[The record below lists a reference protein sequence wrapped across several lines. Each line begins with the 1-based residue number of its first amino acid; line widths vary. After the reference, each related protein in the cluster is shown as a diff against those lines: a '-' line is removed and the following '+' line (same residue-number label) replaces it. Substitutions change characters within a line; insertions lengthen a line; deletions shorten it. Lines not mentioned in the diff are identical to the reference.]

1 MISGNVLITGA
12 GTLTKAILTVAERE
26 NWDAHFTIYSRG
38 ELNQSQLRAKF
49 PKATYIIG
57 DVRDYTR
64 LEASIAGHD
73 MVIHGAALKRIP
85 ECEAH
90 PSECFQT
97 NVIGSYNVVRACNA
111 MGVSRCIGISTD
123 KACRATTQYGASKLM
138 LEKMFRIQTGK
149 CIFTAVRYGNVV
161 ASRGSVVELWRKQ
174 ASEGKPITLTDG
186 SMTRFFMSPF
196 TAVSLVM
203 DASTVPQGEIVVGK
217 LRSLSIADLAHFV
230 CPDSKVCE
238 TGLRSEE
245 KHHEDL
251 VHRDEQAIEFS
262 EHFILSKGGI
272 LGHKYSSDI
281 AYHLILREFLSM
293 LHDAESLE

>member
-38 ELNQSQLRAKF
+38 ELNQSQVRAKF
-49 PKATYIIG
+49 PKATYVIG

-111 MGVSRCIGISTD
+111 MGVTRCIGISTD

-174 ASEGKPITLTDG
+174 ESEGKKLTVTDG
-186 SMTRFFMSPF
+186 DMTRFFMSPF
-196 TAVSLVM
+196 GAVGLVEQ
-203 DASTVPQGEIVVGK
+203 ASQGMQGEVMVSK
-217 LRSLSIADLAHFV
+217 LSSLSISELASIV
-230 CPDSKVCE
+230 CPGSQVCK

-251 VHRDEQAIEFS
+251 VHPDEEALEYRDY
-262 EHFILSKGGI
+262 FILAHPGT
-272 LGHKYSSDI
+272 LGYRYSSDI
-281 AYHLILREFLSM
+281 APRITSNEFLSM
-293 LHDAESLE
+293 LYDAESLE